1 MDKFSEL
8 RDELKLVFSG
18 RGAGILD
25 ALLPFLVYFI
35 TNRFASLTLALVFS
49 AGAALLIFLWRLIKK
64 QSPGF
69 ALGGLGTALL
79 AGLLAYLGGTDGG
92 YYLPGFITGGL
103 AVLACFASVILKRP
117 IAAYSSHLTRRWP
130 LEWYWHDQVRP
141 AYSAVSIIW
150 GVAFVLRLALE
161 LVLYSQGKIYVLGMV
176 RFIMGW
182 PFTVLLLVASYL
194 YGQKRLQ
201 TLAGPGVEEFK
212 AGARAP
218 WEGQR
223 KGF

>member
-25 ALLPFLVYFI
+25 ALLPFLAYFI
-35 TNRFASLTLALVFS
+35 TNRFLSLTLALVFS
-49 AGAALLIFLWRLIKK
+49 AGIALLILLWRLARK

-79 AGLLAYLGGTDGG
+79 AGLLAYLGDTDGG

-103 AVLACFASVILKRP
+103 TVLACFASVILKRP
-117 IAAYSSHLTRRWP
+117 IAAYSSHLTRHWP
-130 LEWYWHDQVRP
+130 LEWYWHEQVRP
-141 AYSAVSIIW
+141 AYSSVSIIW
-150 GVAFVLRLALE
+150 GVAFALRLTLE
-161 LVLYSQGKIYVLGMV
+161 LIIFFQGNIYTLAIV
-176 RFIMGW
+176 RFLMGW

-201 TLAGPGVEEFK
+201 TLGGPGVEEFK
-212 AGARAP
+212 TGARPP